1 MSVYCHRPFLP
12 GTYLEPEMISTAQAS
27 ASQRI
32 IIIIII
38 IITVFTVNTLDRE
51 KLWLESY

>member
-38 IITVFTVNTLDRE
+38 IIIITVFTVNTLDRE
-51 KLWLESY
+51 KL

>member
-51 KLWLESY
+51 KL